1 MSRIRNALTT
11 TAILVGSSAALL
23 TGGIARADT
32 APAPP
37 PAIPGLN
44 MFENLINPANA
55 PQLLQAAASV
65 LTGAQ
70 AAPVT
75 PVTPPSL
82 ATASVTLPQ
91 QPAATVPGA
100 AAFPGIVPGAAT
112 LPGIVPPTVPAATVP
127 AATAPATVFPGIM
140 PATPPATPVANGLI
154 PTGEL
159 TLPSV
164 PGLPIPLPQRLAF
177 PGDLASLLPGSPGA
191 AVSPGAAATA
201 PGIIPAAAATSPM
214 PGLGA
219 LFPTAALP

>member
-1 MSRIRNALTT
+1 MSRIRNAFTT

-55 PQLLQAAASV
+55 PQLMQAAASV

-70 AAPVT
+70 GARAT

-82 ATASVTLPQ
+82 AT
-91 QPAATVPGA
+91 PAFPGIA
-100 AAFPGIVPGAAT
+100 PAHAAFPGIAPANAAFPGIPPSNAAFPGIPPANAAFPGIVP
-112 LPGIVPPTVPAATVP
+112 ATVP
-127 AATAPATVFPGIM
+127 AATAPAI
-140 PATPPATPVANGLI
+140 PVASGLI

-159 TLPSV
+159 TLPSL
-164 PGLPIPLPQRLAF
+164 PGLPIPLPQRLTF
-177 PGDLASLLPGSPGA
+177 PGDLASLLPGSPGS
-191 AVSPGAAATA
+191 AVTA
-201 PGIIPAAAATSPM
+201 PGILPAAAATSPM
-214 PGLGA
+214 PGMGA
-219 LFPTAALP
+219 LFPTYALP

>member
-1 MSRIRNALTT
+1 MSRIRNAFTT
-11 TAILVGSSAALL
+11 TAILAGSSAALL

-37 PAIPGLN
+37 PAVPGLN

-70 AAPVT
+70 AAPAT

-91 QPAATVPGA
+91 QPAATVPGTA
-100 AAFPGIVPGAAT
+100 AFPGVVPGAAAIPGIAPANAAFPGIAPGAAAF
-112 LPGIVPPTVPAATVP
+112 PNIAPATVPAATVP
-127 AATAPATVFPGIM
+127 A
-140 PATPPATPVANGLI
+140 TPVASGLI

-159 TLPSV
+159 TLPSL

-177 PGDLASLLPGSPGA
+177 PGDLASLLPGSPGS
-191 AVSPGAAATA
+191 AVTA

-214 PGLGA
+214 PALGA
-219 LFPTAALP
+219 LFPTSALP